1 MENGGDITIGQR
13 MAGHANI
20 KTTQCTTGAMMT

>member
-1 MENGGDITIGQR
+1 

-20 KTTQCTTGAMMT
+20 KTTQVYEWRIDDVSFSGIERVRI